1 MNRLNGNHVKKI
13 ITRFTWGLLGILVLA
28 ALAIQITGHGYFW
41 KALSATY
48 LQGHSTA
55 HIDDAVNFAQ
65 RKIATSLPLA
75 WEKDTVFNKEPLSSA
90 TLSYLQQYKSA
101 AFLVAKNGKL
111 LHETYFAP
119 YNESSR
125 TNSFSIAKS
134 ITTMQVGLAVKQGLI
149 PSFDTPITQFLPEF
163 AGNARASK
171 ATISQVSAMKAG
183 HDWTENYKLP
193 FNVTTD
199 LYYGKDAEKLVLN
212 QDFERE
218 PGTEYEYS
226 SGSTQ
231 LLGVILKRAIQK
243 KNPQSNVSEH
253 LSQSLWQ
260 PLGMEK
266 DAIYTLDRAG
276 EDGGME
282 RTYCCIFAT
291 AKDFAKLGQLLLQD
305 GQWGGKQLLDKAFVD
320 RMRKPDLQPYYG
332 HSLWMDWTYKHPF
345 YSLQGHQGQYVIV
358 VPSLQLVVVRVGQYR
373 NKAVLGPNGRIPLEV
388 YSFVDEAVRMAQA
401 TTPSK

>member
-1 MNRLNGNHVKKI
+1 MFKKFI
-13 ITRFTWGLLGILVLA
+13 MRFVWGLLGVLVLA
-28 ALAIQITGHGYFW
+28 ALAIQISGHGYFW

-55 HIDDAVNFAQ
+55 HIDDADNFAQ
-65 RKIATSLPLA
+65 RKIATSQPLT
-75 WEKDTVFNKEPLSSA
+75 WEKDAAFNKEPLNSA

-111 LHETYFAP
+111 LHETYFSP
-119 YNESSR
+119 YTEASK
-125 TNSFSIAKS
+125 TNSFSMAKTV
-134 ITTMQVGLAVKQGLI
+134 TTMQVGLAVQQGLI
-149 PSFDTPITQFLPEF
+149 PSFDAPITQFLPEY
-163 AGNARASK
+163 AGNARGAK
-171 ATISQVSAMKAG
+171 ATLSQLSAMKAG

-193 FNVTTD
+193 INVTTD

-291 AKDFAKLGQLLLQD
+291 ARDYAKLGQLLLQD
-305 GQWGGKQLLDKAFVD
+305 GQWGGTQLLDKAFVE

-332 HSLWMDWTYKHPF
+332 HSLWMDWAHKHPF
-345 YSLQGHQGQYVIV
+345 YTLQGHQGQYVIV

-373 NKAVLGPNGRIPLEV
+373 NKAVLGPNRRIPLEV
-388 YSFVDEAVRMAQA
+388 YNFVDEAVRLAQR
-401 TTPSK
+401 

>member
-1 MNRLNGNHVKKI
+1 MFKQFI
-13 ITRFTWGLLGILVLA
+13 SRFAWGLLGVLVLA
-28 ALAIQITGHGYFW
+28 ALAIQLTGHGYFW

-55 HIDDAVNFAQ
+55 HIDDADNFAQ
-65 RKIATSLPLA
+65 RKIATSQPLA
-75 WEKDTVFNKEPLSSA
+75 WEKDAAFNKEPLNSA

-111 LHETYFAP
+111 LHETYFSP
-119 YNESSR
+119 YTESSR
-125 TNSFSIAKS
+125 TNSFSVAKTV
-134 ITTMQVGLAVKQGLI
+134 TTMQVGLAVQQGLI
-149 PSFDTPITQFLPEF
+149 PSFDAPITQFLPEY

-193 FNVTTD
+193 INVTTD

-218 PGTEYEYS
+218 PGMEYEYS

-243 KNPQSNVSEH
+243 KNPLSNVSEH

-291 AKDFAKLGQLLLQD
+291 ARDYAKLGQLLLQD
-305 GQWGGKQLLDKAFVD
+305 GQWGGKQLLDKAFVE
-320 RMRKPDLQPYYG
+320 RMRKPDLQTYYG
-332 HSLWMDWTYKHPF
+332 HSLWMDWTHKHPF
-345 YSLQGHQGQYVIV
+345 YTLQGHQGQYVIV

-373 NKAVLGPNGRIPLEV
+373 NKAVLGPNRRIPLEV
-388 YSFVDEAVRMAQA
+388 YNFVDEAVRLAQQ
-401 TTPSK
+401 

>member
-1 MNRLNGNHVKKI
+1 MLKKI
-13 ITRFTWGLLGILVLA
+13 FTRLGLGLLALFVLL
-28 ALAIQITGHGYFW
+28 ALAIQLTGHGYFW

-55 HIDDAVNFAQ
+55 HIDDANNFAQ
-65 RKIATSLPLA
+65 RKIATAQPLA
-75 WEKDTVFNKEPLSSA
+75 WEKDAVFNKTLLNSA

-243 KNPQSNVSEH
+243 KNPQSNISEH

-291 AKDFAKLGQLLLQD
+291 ARDFAKLGQLLLQD

>member
-1 MNRLNGNHVKKI
+1 MVKKFV
-13 ITRFTWGLLGILVLA
+13 TRFAWGLLGLLVLA
-28 ALAIQITGHGYFW
+28 ALAIQLSGQGYFW

-55 HIDDAVNFAQ
+55 HIDDADNFAQ
-65 RKIATSLPLA
+65 RKIATAQPLA
-75 WEKDTVFNKEPLSSA
+75 WEKDAAFNRDAISPT

-119 YNESSR
+119 YTENSR
-125 TNSFSIAKS
+125 TNSFSVAKTV
-134 ITTMQVGLAVKQGLI
+134 TTMQVGLAVQQGLI
-149 PSFDTPITQFLPEF
+149 SSFDVPITQYLPEY
-163 AGNARASK
+163 AGNARGVK
-171 ATISQVSAMKAG
+171 ATIEQLSAMKAG

-226 SGSTQ
+226 SGTTQ
-231 LLGVILKRAIQK
+231 LLGVILKRAIQA
-243 KNPQSNVSEH
+243 KNPKSNVSEH

-266 DAIYTLDRAG
+266 DAIYTLDRPSEA
-276 EDGGME
+276 GGME

-291 AKDFAKLGQLLLQD
+291 ARDFAKLGQLLLQD
-305 GQWGGKQLLDKAFVD
+305 GQWGGKQLLDKAFVE
-320 RMRKPDLQPYYG
+320 RMRKPDLQAFYG

-345 YSLQGHQGQYVIV
+345 YLMQGHQGQYVIV
-358 VPSLQLVVVRVGQYR
+358 VPSQQLVVVRLGQFR
-373 NKAVLGPNGRIPLEV
+373 NKAVLGPNGVMPSEI
-388 YSFVDEAVRMAQA
+388 YNFVDEAVRLAQA
-401 TTPSK
+401 GK

>member
-1 MNRLNGNHVKKI
+1 MFKQFI
-13 ITRFTWGLLGILVLA
+13 SRFAWGLLGVLVFV
-28 ALAIQITGHGYFW
+28 ALAIQLIGHGYFW

-55 HIDDAVNFAQ
+55 HIDDADNFAQ
-65 RKIATSLPLA
+65 RKIATSQPLT
-75 WEKDTVFNKEPLSSA
+75 WEKDAAFNKEPLNSA

-111 LHETYFAP
+111 LHETYFSP
-119 YNESSR
+119 YTEASR
-125 TNSFSIAKS
+125 TNSFSMAKTV
-134 ITTMQVGLAVKQGLI
+134 TTMQVGLAVQQGLI
-149 PSFDTPITQFLPEF
+149 SSFDASITPFLPEY
-163 AGNARASK
+163 AGNARGAK
-171 ATISQVSAMKAG
+171 ATLSQLSAMKAG

-266 DAIYTLDRAG
+266 DAIYTLDRSG

-291 AKDFAKLGQLLLQD
+291 ARDYAKLGQLLLQD
-305 GQWGGKQLLDKAFVD
+305 GQWGGTQLLDKAFVE
-320 RMRKPDLQPYYG
+320 RMRKPDLQAYYG

-345 YSLQGHQGQYVIV
+345 YFMQGHQGQYVIV
-358 VPSLQLVVVRVGQYR
+358 VPSHQLVVLRLGQQR
-373 NKAVLGPNGRIPLEV
+373 NKTDLGPNGMTPLEV
-388 YSFVDEAVRMAQA
+388 YSFVDEAVRLAQPA
-401 TTPSK
+401 K

>member
-1 MNRLNGNHVKKI
+1 MFKKLI
-13 ITRFTWGLLGILVLA
+13 SRVSWCLLGVFVLA
-28 ALAIQITGHGYFW
+28 ALAIQISGHGYFW

-48 LQGHSTA
+48 LHGHSTA
-55 HIDDAVNFAQ
+55 HIDDADNFAQ
-65 RKIATSLPLA
+65 RKIATSQPLA
-75 WEKDTVFNKEPLSSA
+75 WEKDAAFNKEPLNSA

-111 LHETYFAP
+111 LHETYF
-119 YNESSR
+119 SSYTEASK
-125 TNSFSIAKS
+125 TNSFSIAKTV
-134 ITTMQVGLAVKQGLI
+134 TTMQVGLAVQQGLI
-149 PSFDTPITQFLPEF
+149 PSFDAPITQFLPEY
-163 AGNARASK
+163 AGNARGAK
-171 ATISQVSAMKAG
+171 ATLSQLSAMKAG

-282 RTYCCIFAT
+282 RTYCCVFAT
-291 AKDFAKLGQLLLQD
+291 ARDYAKLGQLLLQD
-305 GQWGGKQLLDKAFVD
+305 GQWGGKQLLDKAFVQ
-320 RMRKPDLQPYYG
+320 RMRKPDLQAYYG

-345 YSLQGHQGQYVIV
+345 YFMQGHQGQYVIV
-358 VPSLQLVVVRVGQYR
+358 VPSHQLVVVRLGQQR
-373 NKAVLGPNGRIPLEV
+373 NKTDLGPNGMTPLEV
-388 YSFVDEAVRMAQA
+388 YSFVDEAVRLAQPA
-401 TTPSK
+401 K

>member
-1 MNRLNGNHVKKI
+1 MFKKL
-13 ITRFTWGLLGILVLA
+13 ITRFASGLLGILVLV
-28 ALAIQITGHGYFW
+28 ALAIQLTGHGYFW

-55 HIDDAVNFAQ
+55 HIDDAGNFSQ
-65 RKIATSLPLA
+65 RKIATAQPLA
-75 WEKDTVFNKEPLSSA
+75 WEKDAAFNKEPLNSA

-119 YNESSR
+119 YTEVSK
-125 TNSFSIAKS
+125 TNSFSMAKTV
-134 ITTMQVGLAVKQGLI
+134 TTMQVGLAVQQGLI
-149 PSFDTPITQFLPEF
+149 PSFDAPITQFLPEY
-163 AGNARASK
+163 ASNARGAK
-171 ATISQVSAMKAG
+171 ATLSQLSSMKAG

-193 FNVTTD
+193 FNVTTN
-199 LYYGKDAEKLVLN
+199 LYFGTDAEKAVLG

-266 DAIYTLDRAG
+266 DAIYTLDRPS
-276 EDGGME
+276 EEGGME

-291 AKDFAKLGQLLLQD
+291 ARDYAKLGQLLLQD
-305 GQWGGKQLLDKAFVD
+305 GQWGGKQLLDKAFVE
-320 RMRKPDLQPYYG
+320 RMRKPDLVPFYG

-345 YSLQGHQGQYVIV
+345 YSMQGHQGQYVIV

-373 NKAVLGPNGRIPLEV
+373 NKAVLGPNQRIPLEV
-388 YSFVDEAVRMAQA
+388 YNFVDEAVRLTQG
-401 TTPSK
+401 TK

>member
-55 HIDDAVNFAQ
+55 HIDDAGNFAQ

-75 WEKDTVFNKEPLSSA
+75 WEKDTVFNKAPLSSA
-90 TLSYLQQYKSA
+90 SLSYLQQYKSA

-111 LHETYFAP
+111 LHETYFSP
-119 YNESSR
+119 YTESSR
-125 TNSFSIAKS
+125 TNSFSVAKT
-134 ITTMQVGLAVKQGLI
+134 ITTMQVGLAVQQGLI

-218 PGTEYEYS
+218 PGTAYEYS

-243 KNPQSNVSEH
+243 KNPQSNISEH
-253 LSQSLWQ
+253 LSQSL
-260 PLGMEK
+260 
-266 DAIYTLDRAG
+266 
-276 EDGGME
+276 
-282 RTYCCIFAT
+282 
-291 AKDFAKLGQLLLQD
+291 
-305 GQWGGKQLLDKAFVD
+305 
-320 RMRKPDLQPYYG
+320 
-332 HSLWMDWTYKHPF
+332 
-345 YSLQGHQGQYVIV
+345 
-358 VPSLQLVVVRVGQYR
+358 
-373 NKAVLGPNGRIPLEV
+373 
-388 YSFVDEAVRMAQA
+388 
-401 TTPSK
+401 

>member
-1 MNRLNGNHVKKI
+1 MFKKF
-13 ITRFTWGLLGILVLA
+13 ITRFIWGLLGVLVLA
-28 ALAIQITGHGYFW
+28 ALAIQLTGHGYFW

-55 HIDDAVNFAQ
+55 HIDDAGNFAQ
-65 RKIATSLPLA
+65 RKIATAQPLA
-75 WEKDTVFNKEPLSSA
+75 WEKDTAFNKETLNNA

-101 AFLVAKNGKL
+101 VFLVAKNGKL
-111 LHETYFAP
+111 LHETYFSP
-119 YNESSR
+119 YTESSR
-125 TNSFSIAKS
+125 TNSFSVAKT
-134 ITTMQVGLAVKQGLI
+134 ITTMQVGLAVQQGLI

-163 AGNARASK
+163 AGNARGSK
-171 ATISQVSAMKAG
+171 ATISQLSAMKAG

-199 LYYGKDAEKLVLN
+199 LYYGKDAEKLVLK

-218 PGTEYEYS
+218 PGTQYEYS

-266 DAIYTLDRAG
+266 DALYTLDRPG
-276 EDGGME
+276 EEGGME

-291 AKDFAKLGQLLLQD
+291 ARDYAKLGQLLLQD
-305 GQWGGKQLLDKAFVD
+305 GQWGGKQLLDKAFVE
-320 RMRKPDLQPYYG
+320 RMRKPDLQPFYG

-373 NKAVLGPNGRIPLEV
+373 NKAVLGPNQRIPLEV
-388 YSFVDEAVRMAQA
+388 YNFVDEAVRLAQV
-401 TTPSK
+401 K

>member
-1 MNRLNGNHVKKI
+1 MVKKFI
-13 ITRFTWGLLGILVLA
+13 KRFAWGLLGLLVLV
-28 ALAIQITGHGYFW
+28 ALVIQLTGHGYFW

-55 HIDDAVNFAQ
+55 HIDDAGNFAQ
-65 RKIATSLPLA
+65 RKIATTQPLA
-75 WEKDTVFNKEPLSSA
+75 WEKDAVFNKEPLNTA

-101 AFLVAKNGKL
+101 AFVVAKNGKL

-119 YNESSR
+119 YTENSK
-125 TNSFSIAKS
+125 TNSFSMAKTV
-134 ITTMQVGLAVKQGLI
+134 TTMQIGLAVQQGLI
-149 PSFDTPITQFLPEF
+149 PSFDAPITQFLPEYV
-163 AGNARASK
+163 GNARASK
-171 ATISQVSAMKAG
+171 ATISQISAMKAG

-199 LYYGKDAEKLVLN
+199 LYFGKDAEKLVLN
-212 QDFERE
+212 QNFERE
-218 PGTEYEYS
+218 PNTEFEYS

-231 LLGVILKRAIQK
+231 VLGVILKRAIQK
-243 KNPQSNVSEH
+243 KNPQSNQPSNISEH

-260 PLGMEK
+260 PLGMEQ

-291 AKDFAKLGQLLLQD
+291 ARDYAKLGQLLLQD
-305 GQWGGKQLLDKAFVD
+305 GQWGGKQLLDKAFVE
-320 RMRKPDLQPYYG
+320 RMRKPDLKPYYG

-373 NKAVLGPNGRIPLEV
+373 NKALLGPNGRIPLEV
-388 YSFVDEAVRMAQA
+388 YSFVDEAVRLAQA
-401 TTPSK
+401 TAPAK

>member
-1 MNRLNGNHVKKI
+1 MFKKFI
-13 ITRFTWGLLGILVLA
+13 IRFVLGLLGVLVLA
-28 ALAIQITGHGYFW
+28 ALAIQLTGQGYFW

-55 HIDDAVNFAQ
+55 HIDDAGNFAQ
-65 RKIATSLPLA
+65 RQIATAQPLV
-75 WEKDTVFNKEPLSSA
+75 WEKDVAFNKEPLNSA

-111 LHETYFAP
+111 LHETYFSP
-119 YNESSR
+119 YTEASK
-125 TNSFSIAKS
+125 TNSFSMAKTV
-134 ITTMQVGLAVKQGLI
+134 TTMQVGLAIQQGLI
-149 PSFDTPITQFLPEF
+149 PSFDAPITTFLPEY
-163 AGNARASK
+163 ASNLRGAK
-171 ATISQVSAMKAG
+171 ATIAQLSAMKAG

-199 LYYGKDAEKLVLN
+199 LYYGKDAEKLVLL

-218 PGTEYEYS
+218 PGTEFEYS

-231 LLGVILKRAIQK
+231 VLGVILKRAIRQ

-266 DAIYTLDRAG
+266 EAIYTLDRAG
-276 EDGGME
+276 EEGGME

-291 AKDFAKLGQLLLQD
+291 ARDFAKLGQLLLQD
-305 GQWGGKQLLDKAFVD
+305 GQWGGKQLLDKAFVE
-320 RMRKPDLQPYYG
+320 RMRKPDLQPFYG

-345 YSLQGHQGQYVIV
+345 YSMQGHQGQYVIV
-358 VPSLQLVVVRVGQYR
+358 VPSQQLVVVRLGQFR
-373 NKAVLGPNGRIPLEV
+373 NKALLGPNGVMPQEI
-388 YSFVDEAVRMAQA
+388 YNFVDEAVRLAQA
-401 TTPSK
+401 GK

>member
-1 MNRLNGNHVKKI
+1 MFKNF
-13 ITRFTWGLLGILVLA
+13 ITRFVWGLLSVLVLA
-28 ALAIQITGHGYFW
+28 ALAIQLTGHGYFW

-55 HIDDAVNFAQ
+55 HIDDADNFAQ
-65 RKIATSLPLA
+65 RKIATAQPLA
-75 WEKDTVFNKEPLSSA
+75 WEKDAMFNKEPLNSA

-125 TNSFSIAKS
+125 TNSFSVAKTV
-134 ITTMQVGLAVKQGLI
+134 TTMQVGMAVQQGLI

-163 AGNARASK
+163 KDNTSGSK
-171 ATISQVSAMKAG
+171 ATISQVSAMKSG
-183 HDWTENYKLP
+183 HDWTEKYYLP
-193 FNVTTD
+193 LNVTTD
-199 LYYGKDAEKLVLN
+199 LYYGTNAEKLVLN
-212 QDFERE
+212 QGFERA

-231 LLGVILKRAIQK
+231 LLGVILKRAIQA

-266 DAIYTLDRAG
+266 DGIYTLDRVSDQA
-276 EDGGME
+276 GME

-291 AKDFAKLGQLLLQD
+291 ARDYAKLGQLLLQD
-305 GQWGGKQLLDKAFVD
+305 GQWGGKQLLDKAFVEL
-320 RMRKPDLQPYYG
+320 MRQPDLQPFYG
-332 HSLWMDWTYKHPF
+332 HSLWMDWKYKHPF
-345 YSLQGHQGQYVIV
+345 YFMQGHQGQYVIV
-358 VPSLQLVVVRVGQYR
+358 VPLLQLVVVRVGQYR
-373 NKAVLGPNGRIPLEV
+373 DKATLGPNQTTPLEV
-388 YSFVDEAVRMAQA
+388 YNFVDEAVRLAQA
-401 TTPSK
+401 K

>member
-1 MNRLNGNHVKKI
+1 MLKKI
-13 ITRFTWGLLGILVLA
+13 IKRFSVIVLGLLVIA
-28 ALAIQITGHGYFW
+28 ALAIQFTGHSYFW

-48 LQGHSTA
+48 LQGYSTA
-55 HIDDAVNFAQ
+55 HIDDAENFPQ
-65 RKIATSLPLA
+65 RNIATAQPLA
-75 WEKDTVFNKEPLSSA
+75 WGKDAAFNKEPLSSA

-101 AFLVAKNGKL
+101 AFLVAQNGKL

-119 YNESSR
+119 YTEASR
-125 TNSFSIAKS
+125 TNSFSMAKT
-134 ITTMQVGLAVKQGLI
+134 ITTMQVGLAVQQGLI
-149 PSFDTPITQFLPEF
+149 PSFDTPITHFLPEF
-163 AGNARASK
+163 KGRVWGEK
-171 ATISQVSAMKAG
+171 ATISQLSAMKAG

-199 LYYGKDAEKLVLN
+199 LYYGTDAEKLVLK
-212 QDFERE
+212 QGFERE
-218 PGTEYEYS
+218 PGTQYEYS

-231 LLGVILKRAIQK
+231 LLGVMLKRAIQA
-243 KNPQSNVSEH
+243 KNPPSNISEH

-266 DAIYTLDRAG
+266 DAIYTLDRPSA
-276 EDGGME
+276 EGGME

-291 AKDFAKLGQLLLQD
+291 PRDYAKLGQLLLQD
-305 GQWGGKQLLDKAFVD
+305 GQWGGKQLLDKAFIE

-345 YSLQGHQGQYVIV
+345 YLLQGHQGQYVIV

-373 NKAVLGPNGRIPLEV
+373 NRAVLGPNQTLALEI
-388 YSFVDEAVRMAQA
+388 YSFVDEAVRLAQA
-401 TTPSK
+401 TAPAK

>member
-1 MNRLNGNHVKKI
+1 MLKKI
-13 ITRFTWGLLGILVLA
+13 FIRLGLGLLALLVLL
-28 ALAIQITGHGYFW
+28 ALAIQLTGHGYFW

-55 HIDDAVNFAQ
+55 HIDDANNFAQ
-65 RKIATSLPLA
+65 RKIATAQPLA
-75 WEKDTVFNKEPLSSA
+75 WEKDAAFNKTPLNSA

-101 AFLVAKNGKL
+101 AFLVAKDGKL
-111 LHETYFAP
+111 LHETYFSP
-119 YNESSR
+119 YTESSR
-125 TNSFSIAKS
+125 TNSFSVAKT
-134 ITTMQVGLAVKQGLI
+134 ITTMQVGLAVQQGLI

-163 AGNARASK
+163 AGNARGAK
-171 ATISQVSAMKAG
+171 ATISQLSAMKAG

-199 LYYGKDAEKLVLN
+199 LYFGKNAEKLVLN

-218 PGTEYEYS
+218 PGTAYEYS

-231 LLGVILKRAIQK
+231 LLGVVLKRAIQK

-291 AKDFAKLGQLLLQD
+291 ARDFAKLGQLLLQD
-305 GQWGGKQLLDKAFVD
+305 GQWGGKQLLEKAFVE

-358 VPSLQLVVVRVGQYR
+358 VPSLQLVVVRVGQFR
-373 NKAVLGPNGRIPLEV
+373 NKAQLGPNQRIPLEV
-388 YSFVDEAVRMAQA
+388 YNFVDEAVRLAQA
-401 TTPSK
+401 TTPLK

>member
-1 MNRLNGNHVKKI
+1 MLKKI
-13 ITRFTWGLLGILVLA
+13 FTRLGLGLLALFVLL
-28 ALAIQITGHGYFW
+28 ALAIQLTGHGYFW

-55 HIDDAVNFAQ
+55 HIDDANNFAQ
-65 RKIATSLPLA
+65 RKIATAQPLA
-75 WEKDTVFNKEPLSSA
+75 WEKDAVFNKTLLNSA

-243 KNPQSNVSEH
+243 KNSQSNISEH

-291 AKDFAKLGQLLLQD
+291 ARDFAKLGQLLLQD